1 MSSRVQSIAGAIRET
16 ETGGRFEAVGASG
29 ERGAFQFM
37 PETWKMWSKEVAG
50 RVLPLTEANE
60 YYVATMKI
68 KKFVEAG
75 YSDADIALSW
85 NQGSRGEC
93 RRGVNRHGVNYDSC
107 AYQEKVL
114 TALHNN

>member
-1 MSSRVQSIAGAIRET
+1 MQDIAHAIRET
-16 ETGGRFEAVGASG
+16 ETGGHFHAVGASG

-37 PETWKMWSKEVAG
+37 PETWKMWSREVAG

-68 KKFVEAG
+68 RNLVEAG

-107 AYQEKVL
+107 AYKAKVL
-114 TALHNN
+114 AALNRY